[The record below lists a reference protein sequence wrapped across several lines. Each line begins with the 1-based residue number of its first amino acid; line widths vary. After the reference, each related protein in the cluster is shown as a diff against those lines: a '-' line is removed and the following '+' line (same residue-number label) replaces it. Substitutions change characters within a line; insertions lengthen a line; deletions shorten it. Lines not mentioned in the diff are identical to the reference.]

1 MENQAVEQMLKTAKE
16 FKCPIEQVN
25 NFLSK
30 GYVPFPWQF
39 EFHGLCREA
48 DKENGPN
55 DIGVGGARGPGK
67 SHAVN
72 AQIMIDDCQRVPG
85 LKCLFLR
92 QTGTSAR
99 ESFEDLIDRLI
110 KNKINFKFNRA
121 ENVLKFT
128 NGSKV
133 LIGGFKDEKDIDKYI
148 GVEYDLMAI
157 EEVNQLTESKV
168 IKLKGSLRTSKS
180 NWRPRMY
187 VSFNP
192 GGIGHQWVKKR
203 YITER
208 PKEVRFIPATYKDN
222 PYLDSG
228 YVDYLEGLTGDLG
241 KAWREGEFDLFAGQY
256 FEEWRTKIHV
266 IKPFDI
272 PSEWKRFIMGD
283 YGYSAPAA
291 VYWGAISPD
300 EQLFI
305 YRELWQT
312 KLTYKKLMEE
322 IITMTSPSEQIAYN
336 VFDPAIWAKK
346 GESSDE
352 LSGAEIME
360 QTYYN
365 ITKKRLYLIKGN
377 NDRINGWNVMRE
389 YLKPYL
395 GPDGKLTAKLQ
406 IFETCPKIIETLPSL
421 IYDEHKLE
429 DLNTDS
435 DDHGADAIRY
445 GLMTRPEPS
454 QTKEQIREKFFKQ
467 KMKDKKNKENKFFKM
482 TGY

>member
-1 MENQAVEQMLKTAKE
+1 VEKMLKIAKE
-16 FKCPIEQVN
+16 AKCPIDQVK
-25 NFLSK
+25 NFLER
-30 GYVPFPWQF
+30 GYVPFAWQF
-39 EFHGLCREA
+39 DFHGLAREA
-48 DKENGPN
+48 DKEDGPN

-67 SHAVN
+67 SHGIN

-99 ESFEDLIDRLI
+99 ESFEDLIDKII

-121 ENVLKFT
+121 ENILKFQ

-133 LIGGFKDEKDIDKYI
+133 VIGGFKDEKDIDKYI

-157 EEVNQLTESKV
+157 EEVNQLTEMKV

-187 VSFNP
+187 TSFNP

-208 PKEVRFIPATYKDN
+208 PKNVRFVPATYKDN
-222 PYLDSG
+222 PYLDKG
-228 YVDYLEGLTGDLG
+228 YVEYLEGLTGDLG

-256 FEEWRTKIHV
+256 FEEWRTKIHTV
-266 IKPFDI
+266 KPFNISPD
-272 PSEWKRFIMGD
+272 WKRFITGD
-283 YGYSAPAA
+283 YGYSAPSAI
-291 VYWGAISPD
+291 YWIAISPD
-300 EQLFI
+300 GQLYV

-312 KLTYKKLMEE
+312 KLTYEKLMGE
-322 IITMTSPSEQIAYN
+322 IISSTPPNEQIDYN

-365 ITKKRLYLIKGN
+365 ILKKRIHLVRGN
-377 NDRINGWNVMRE
+377 NDRIIGWNIMRE

-395 GPDGKLTAKLQ
+395 DQTGKLTAKLQ
-406 IFETCPKIIETLPSL
+406 IFETCPMIIETLPSL
-421 IYDEHKLE
+421 IYDEHRLE
-429 DLNTDS
+429 DLNTNS
-435 DDHGADAIRY
+435 NDHGADAIRY

-454 QTKEQIREKFFKQ
+454 ATKREMEEKFFKQ
-467 KMKDKKNKENKFFKM
+467 RMKKNKAKSNKDFFKM
-482 TGY
+482 AG